1 MVYYNNESRIT
12 YSKNKKEELNM
23 FDWLREIRDNI
34 KAEWDLATANPS
46 PELCASVRRA
56 IESEDGDLC
65 AKFEDSTTWLG
76 HGRILGDMEEK
87 NLTIDDPVEVIAK
100 TTGWSDDQVRATVE
114 AQKIVRF
121 LRAKLY
127 ENEQIKR
134 IGSIA
139 MSLQNNNGDISRVTA
154 ETGADV
160 ESVNAVIQL
169 MNEYA
174 ASIGGQIVWSVP
186 VATSEPEKETEQQ
199 TKTPKKTSS
208 KATAKK
214 EMVKP
219 ISVPAGA
226 N

>member
-1 MVYYNNESRIT
+1 
-12 YSKNKKEELNM
+12 M

-76 HGRILGDMEEK
+76 HGRILGDMKEK

-121 LRAKLY
+121 LRTKLY
-127 ENEQIKR
+127 ENDQIKR

-139 MSLQNNNGDISRVTA
+139 MSLQNNNGDISRVTT
-154 ETGADV
+154 ETGADG

-186 VATSEPEKETEQQ
+186 IAESEKEVPEQQ
-199 TKTPKKTSS
+199 AKSTSKKTSS
-208 KATAKK
+208 KTAAKK

>member
-1 MVYYNNESRIT
+1 
-12 YSKNKKEELNM
+12 M

-65 AKFEDSTTWLG
+65 SKFEDSTTWLG
-76 HGRILGDMEEK
+76 HGRILGDMKEK
-87 NLTIDDPVEVIAK
+87 NLTVDDPVEVIAK
-100 TTGWSDDQVRATVE
+100 TTGWSEDQVKSTVE

-127 ENEQIKR
+127 ENDQIKR

-139 MSLQNNNGDISRVTA
+139 MSLQNNHGDVSRVTV
-154 ETGADV
+154 ETGADA

-186 VATSEPEKETEQQ
+186 VATSEPEKETEQH

-208 KATAKK
+208 KTAAKK

>member
-1 MVYYNNESRIT
+1 
-12 YSKNKKEELNM
+12 M

-56 IESEDGDLC
+56 IESEDGNLC

-76 HGRILGDMEEK
+76 HGRILGDMKEK

-100 TTGWSDDQVRATVE
+100 TTGWSEDQVKSTVE

-127 ENEQIKR
+127 ENDQIKR

-139 MSLQNNNGDISRVTA
+139 MSLQNNHGDVSHVTD
-154 ETGADV
+154 ETGADA

-186 VATSEPEKETEQQ
+186 VATSEPEEETAQQ

-208 KATAKK
+208 KAAAKK

>member
-1 MVYYNNESRIT
+1 
-12 YSKNKKEELNM
+12 M
-23 FDWLREIRDNI
+23 FDWLREIRDII

-56 IESEDGDLC
+56 IESEEGDLC
-65 AKFEDSTTWLG
+65 AEFDDSTSWLG
-76 HGRILGDMEEK
+76 HGRVLGDMGAK

-100 TTGWSDDQVRATVE
+100 ATGWSEDKIRNTIE
-114 AQKIVRF
+114 AEKIVIF
-121 LRAKLY
+121 LRTKLY

-154 ETGADV
+154 ETGADT

-186 VATSEPEKETEQQ
+186 VAEPEKEVPTQQ
-199 TKTPKKTSS
+199 AKSTSKKTSS
-208 KATAKK
+208 KAAAKK

-219 ISVPAGA
+219 LSVPAGA
-226 N
+226 AN

>member
-1 MVYYNNESRIT
+1 
-12 YSKNKKEELNM
+12 
-23 FDWLREIRDNI
+23 
-34 KAEWDLATANPS
+34 
-46 PELCASVRRA
+46 
-56 IESEDGDLC
+56 
-65 AKFEDSTTWLG
+65 
-76 HGRILGDMEEK
+76 
-87 NLTIDDPVEVIAK
+87 
-100 TTGWSDDQVRATVE
+100 
-114 AQKIVRF
+114 
-121 LRAKLY
+121 
-127 ENEQIKR
+127 
-134 IGSIA
+134 
-139 MSLQNNNGDISRVTA
+139 MSLQNNHGDVSRVTV
-154 ETGADV
+154 ETGADA

-208 KATAKK
+208 KAAAKK

>member
-1 MVYYNNESRIT
+1 
-12 YSKNKKEELNM
+12 M

-56 IESEDGDLC
+56 IEREDGDLC
-65 AKFEDSTTWLG
+65 AEFENSTTWLG

-121 LRAKLY
+121 LRTKLY

-154 ETGADV
+154 ETGADA

-186 VATSEPEKETEQQ
+186 AAEPEKEVPTQQ
-199 TKTPKKTSS
+199 TKSTSKKTSS
-208 KATAKK
+208 KAAAKK

-219 ISVPAGA
+219 LSVPAGA
-226 N
+226 TN

>member
-1 MVYYNNESRIT
+1 
-12 YSKNKKEELNM
+12 M

-56 IESEDGDLC
+56 IESEDGNLC

-76 HGRILGDMEEK
+76 HGRILGDMKEK

-100 TTGWSDDQVRATVE
+100 TTGWSEDQVKSTVE

-127 ENEQIKR
+127 ENDQIKR

-139 MSLQNNNGDISRVTA
+139 MSLQNNHGDVSHVTD
-154 ETGADV
+154 ETGADA

-208 KATAKK
+208 KAAAKK

-219 ISVPAGA
+219 LSVPAGA
-226 N
+226 TS

>member
-1 MVYYNNESRIT
+1 
-12 YSKNKKEELNM
+12 M
-23 FDWLREIRDNI
+23 FDWLREIRDII

-56 IESEDGDLC
+56 IESEEGDLC
-65 AKFEDSTTWLG
+65 AEFDDSTSWLG
-76 HGRILGDMEEK
+76 HGRVLGDMGAK

-100 TTGWSDDQVRATVE
+100 ATGWSEDKIRNTIE
-114 AQKIVRF
+114 AEKIVIF
-121 LRAKLY
+121 LRIKLY

-154 ETGADV
+154 ETGADA

-186 VATSEPEKETEQQ
+186 VAEPEKEVPTQQ
-199 TKTPKKTSS
+199 AKSTSKKTSS
-208 KATAKK
+208 KAAAKK

-219 ISVPAGA
+219 LSVPAGA
-226 N
+226 AN